1 MCNNLDSQ
9 YNISYAELAVKFRGN
24 YVNSKE
30 ELAEQIYK
38 YSNEINQKIVV
49 FHWTYKFGKILA
61 EVLNY

>member
-38 YSNEINQKIVV
+38 YSNEIN
-49 FHWTYKFGKILA
+49 
-61 EVLNY
+61 